1 MLGGVLSTTYCT
13 VVVPAFPT
21 LSVERIAMV
30 SVPSGSTVVSMLPFK
45 FVAVLPPEGVICVHD
60 VAAFP
65 RYWTEL
71 ACTPEV
77 SLALTLK

>member
-1 MLGGVLSTTYCT
+1 
-13 VVVPAFPT
+13 
-21 LSVERIAMV
+21 MV

-77 SLALTLK
+77 SLAMTLK